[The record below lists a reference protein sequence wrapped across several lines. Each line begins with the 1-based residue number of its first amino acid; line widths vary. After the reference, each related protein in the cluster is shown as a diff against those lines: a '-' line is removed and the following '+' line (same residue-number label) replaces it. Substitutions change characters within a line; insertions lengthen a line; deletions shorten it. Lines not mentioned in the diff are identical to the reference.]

1 MTKAEVVDGV
11 EQLRS
16 EILRICSRLLELTD
30 LTVDDDFFD
39 KGGDSLLA
47 TELMLEL
54 RQLTGKALPD
64 SLLFESSTVRSLA
77 QRLSEKETR
86 SRRWRF
92 GSVQCPMTQCRCC
105 SSMATGREVDST
117 LSILLGSWDREFH
130 S

>member
-16 EILRICSRLLELTD
+16 EILRICSRLLESTD

-77 QRLSEKETR
+77 QRLSEKESPR
-86 SRRWRF
+86 RRWR
-92 GSVQCPMTQCRCC
+92 S
-105 SSMATGREVDST
+105 A
-117 LSILLGSWDREFH
+117 
-130 S
+130 